1 MAFPNGIALSLDE
14 KTLYIGETMRNA
26 IWSVQ
31 LEEPGVL
38 LIRRARITTYL
49 NGGIGPDG
57 LTVDEKGNLYVVHV
71 DTGEVV
77 VLTPKGKVIGSI
89 KL

>member
-1 MAFPNGIALSLDE
+1 MERA
-14 KTLYIGETMRNA
+14 
-26 IWSVQ
+26 

-57 LTVDEKGNLYVVHV
+57 LTVDEKGNVYVAHV

-77 VLTPKGKVIGSI
+77 VLTPKGKIIGSPGSPSSAAWWAV
-89 KL
+89 KRPAEGSKPSATGVPS